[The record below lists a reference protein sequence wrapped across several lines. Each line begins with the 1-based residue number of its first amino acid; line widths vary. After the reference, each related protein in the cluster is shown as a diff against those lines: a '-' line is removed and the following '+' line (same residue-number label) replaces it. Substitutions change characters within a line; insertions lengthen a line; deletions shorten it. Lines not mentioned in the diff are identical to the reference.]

1 MDIPRLEAKGV
12 ALDLVR
18 DAVKQACLDLGYA
31 AATSDQVKVI
41 TEFLQG
47 RDVFVSLPTG
57 KGKSLCFTALP
68 GVFDILKRELA
79 LSSDHH
85 LPEPSESSSIC
96 IVVSPL
102 IALMKDQV
110 AKFSEKGLKCAY
122 IGEEQDDLV

>member
-57 KGKSLCFTALP
+57 
-68 GVFDILKRELA
+68 
-79 LSSDHH
+79 
-85 LPEPSESSSIC
+85 
-96 IVVSPL
+96 
-102 IALMKDQV
+102 
-110 AKFSEKGLKCAY
+110 
-122 IGEEQDDLV
+122 